1 MSKQSNR
8 FQTAS
13 DRYAQF
19 RPRYPDSIVGRVAA
33 QIVAAPMESALPVLD
48 VGSGTGIFTRQL
60 AAALPEGISVVGI
73 EPSPR
78 MREEAMMQPA
88 SLSVSYR
95 DGNAEHLAIEDKG
108 GRCVVAATA
117 AHWFDR
123 PTFYREAARV
133 LPSGGIL
140 AIVEYVRDG
149 HSPAASAVIDF
160 LARHGEARAY
170 SRPDYAAELG
180 ALAGF
185 GQLAEVR
192 EPVTF
197 HLTLPEFAGL
207 ALSSSHARKIVE
219 DMGEAEATVRLQAI
233 GSGLSDNDG
242 KVPYGYVFQ
251 IFMTQRA

>member
-1 MSKQSNR
+1 MSKQSDR

-19 RPRYPDSIVGRVAA
+19 RPRYPDSIVRRVAGR
-33 QIVAAPMESALPVLD
+33 IVAVPVESALPVLD

-60 AAALPEGISVVGI
+60 AAALPQGMPIIGI
-73 EPSPR
+73 EPSFR
-78 MREEAMMQPA
+78 MREQAMVQPA
-88 SLSVSYR
+88 SLSVFYR
-95 DGNAEHLAIEDKG
+95 DGNAEHLPVEDG
-108 GRCVVAATA
+108 GARGVVAATA

-123 PTFYREAARV
+123 PAFYREAARA

-140 AIVEYVRDG
+140 AIVEYVRDEQ
-149 HSPAASAVIDF
+149 SPAACAVVDF

-170 SRPDYAAELG
+170 SRPDYTAELG

-185 GQLAEVR
+185 GQLEEVR

-219 DMGEAEATVRLQAI
+219 DMGEAEATARLQAI